1 MDKWELAYLRPFE
14 TKELAKTGDSEDR
27 RMMVTEYTLAARSPN
42 ANFGI
47 FALTSIN

>member
-1 MDKWELAYLRPFE
+1 VGTCILRPFE
-14 TKELAKTGDSEDR
+14 TKELAKTGDSEK

-47 FALTSIN
+47 FALTA